1 MHFTCNKGECYST
14 LGNNNI
20 NDNLLLVN
28 EILILTEEPSS
39 LFMSSSITILDTIL
53 DKSSWIFKGRMIN
66 K

>member
-1 MHFTCNKGECYST
+1 MHFTGKKGVCNST

-20 NDNLLLVN
+20 NDNLLLGN